1 MRRIHFI
8 WQCVDVA
15 DASGGLWLGVHSL
28 AVGRD
33 SDQRFLF
40 QLAERYGGQVGIIFN
55 FQTCF
60 A

>member
-1 MRRIHFI
+1 
-8 WQCVDVA
+8 VDVA

-40 QLAERYGGQVGIIFN
+40 QLAERYGGQVSVTSNSFILYLF
-55 FQTCF
+55 
-60 A
+60 